1 MGDRLV
7 ELRSQ
12 VTRAVPDARHGLRR
26 GYLSQDEISQCGL
39 WWGFGELE
47 LKPVAKETRL
57 ENWDEIR
64 TAFQVARLGTVS
76 GAAEVLGVHH
86 ATVIRHID
94 ALEKRLGVRLF
105 QRHARGYAA
114 TEAGRDLL
122 GVAQATEE
130 QFSQLSSRIKGQG
143 ETVTGEL
150 VVTSI
155 TGLADLLTP
164 VMASF
169 QALHPGLVVRFLTD
183 MRLFRLD
190 YGEAHVAIRAGG
202 PPQEPDNVAQPLVR
216 MRIGLY
222 AARSYADAHGVPAS
236 IEEFSKHRFISTDS
250 QDSRAPF
257 YKWLREK
264 VPVECLTYLATEPA
278 SMEAALRAGAG
289 IGFLAAR
296 LAADDPDLVEVLPP
310 RPEWDSPLWIVTHVD
325 LHRTLKVQSFLA
337 HLKKASAAWVGI

>member
-1 MGDRLV
+1 MWWNVERL
-7 ELRSQ
+7 ELRGT
-12 VTRAVPDARHGLRR
+12 V
-26 GYLSQDEISQCGL
+26 E
-39 WWGFGELE
+39 
-47 LKPVAKETRL
+47 ETRL
-57 ENWDEIR
+57 DNWDEIR

-169 QALHPGLVVRFLTD
+169 QAEHPGLIVRFLTD

-190 YGEAHVAIRAGG
+190 YGEAHVAIRAGAQ
-202 PPQEPDNVAQPLVR
+202 PQEPDNVAQPLVR
-216 MRIGLY
+216 LRTGLY
-222 AARSYADAHGVPAS
+222 AARSYVDAHGLPKG
-236 IEEFSKHRFISTDS
+236 IEDFPKHRFVTVDS
-250 QDSRAPF
+250 AEPRAPF
-257 YKWLREK
+257 SRWLRDA
-264 VPVECLTYLATEPA
+264 VPIECLTYLATEPA
-278 SMEAALRAGAG
+278 SLEAALRSGAG

-296 LAADDPDLVEVLPP
+296 LAEADPNLVEVLPP
-310 RPEWDSPLWIVTHVD
+310 RTEWESPLWIVTHVD
-325 LHRTLKVQSFLA
+325 LHRTLKVQSFLT
-337 HLKKASAAWVGI
+337 HLKKSAQAWVAI